1 MRYLLAY
8 KNANE
13 QELRQQFLFEVFHL
27 WFVKNGKIGN
37 FDIFQSF
44 PFQSYNDILV
54 IYGHNYIIKQLFDYH
69 GKDIH
74 EKNIF
79 IISCS
84 LNDNRYYR
92 IQGKNVFLAPQTY
105 QQIFLLRGSEFG
117 FDFDVT
123 EAEIELYNN
132 RDNDILNKL
141 LSVFKP
147 ISKKGR

>member
-1 MRYLLAY
+1 MRYLLASSNT
-8 KNANE
+8 KE

-27 WFVKNGKIGN
+27 WFFKCGNIGD
-37 FDIFQSF
+37 FAILQSF
-44 PFQSYNDILV
+44 PFNLYDDILI
-54 IYGHNYIIKQLFDYH
+54 IYGHNYSIQQLIYENSN
-69 GKDIH
+69 DIH

-84 LNDNRYYR
+84 LNDNRNYR
-92 IQGKNVFLAPQTY
+92 IQGKNVFLAPQTNRH
-105 QQIFLLRGSEFG
+105 IFLLRGSEFG

-123 EAEIELYNN
+123 EAELELYNN

-141 LSVFKP
+141 ISVFNP

>member
-1 MRYLLAY
+1 MRYLLAH

-27 WFVKNGKIGN
+27 WFVKKGKIGD
-37 FDIFQSF
+37 FDIFQTF
-44 PFQSYNDILV
+44 PFQLYNDILL
-54 IYGHNYIIKQLFDYH
+54 IYGHNYSIKQLFDTQADAIY
-69 GKDIH
+69 

-92 IQGKNVFLAPQTY
+92 LEGKNVFLAPQTNRH
-105 QQIFLLRGSEFG
+105 IFLLRGSEFG

-123 EAEIELYNN
+123 ESELELYNTQ
-132 RDNDILNKL
+132 DNNIENKL
-141 LSVFKP
+141 LSVFEP
-147 ISKKGR
+147 ITKKGR